1 MTQLAL
7 SKRVAALGPD
17 RPSPGRR
24 ADHGFAAPPPVPV
37 ATPLPF
43 SPAADLLSTREHEIA
58 LLVAR
63 GLSNK
68 EIAIELG
75 ISPWTVSAHLRRI
88 FTKLDIGRRIELCL
102 LLMPTPSRRG

>member
-1 MTQLAL
+1 MMSQLA
-7 SKRVAALGPD
+7 SPRRIAAVGPD
-17 RPSPGRR
+17 HASPGRR
-24 ADHGFAAPPPVPV
+24 VERGLQPVPPL
-37 ATPLPF
+37 ARPLPF

-58 LLVAR
+58 LLVAQ